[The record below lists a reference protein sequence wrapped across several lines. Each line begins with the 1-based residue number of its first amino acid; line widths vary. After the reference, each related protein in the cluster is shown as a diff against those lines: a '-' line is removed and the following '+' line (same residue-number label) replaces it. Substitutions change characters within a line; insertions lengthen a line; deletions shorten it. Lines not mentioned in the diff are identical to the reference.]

1 MTPPFLFTSDLP
13 AKGSKDF
20 LPKSSKIPNAFLN
33 SDAARLK
40 VFQDLSPCLLLG
52 IWDLT
57 GNPGCFPVFALE
69 SLGVLPL
76 CLVADCFLAA
86 LFCLGG
92 VFELA
97 YSSIQE
103 NRCIVSWFSFPSL
116 PILCFQTLHL
126 VVNKMVLLSK
136 EIKT

>member
-33 SDAARLK
+33 SDAACLK

-52 IWDLT
+52 IRDLT

-92 VFELA
+92 SLSWRTLQSRKTDVSFLGFLFPHCPS
-97 YSSIQE
+97 YVS
-103 NRCIVSWFSFPSL
+103 RLCI
-116 PILCFQTLHL
+116 
-126 VVNKMVLLSK
+126 
-136 EIKT
+136 